1 MNGQDM
7 VGDDVAAAATEIV
20 EREMGPFGLR
30 AVTVTAAEDHDGDP
44 ILLVEVEYRAG
55 GKPIEPKV
63 VAGLATKLRRR
74 LWEMGEM
81 RFPHVRHHF
90 SARQKVARYP

>member
-1 MNGQDM
+1 MNGQDS
-7 VGDDVAAAATEIV
+7 VGNEVVAAMTEIV

-30 AVTVTAAEDHDGDP
+30 AVTVRAAEDHDGDP
-44 ILLVEVEYRAG
+44 ILLVETVYRSG

-63 VAGLATKLRRR
+63 VAGLPTKLRQR
-74 LWEMGEM
+74 LWEMGET

-90 SARQKVARYP
+90 SARQKVAGYP